1 MAISVTIAG
10 TGERIGRG
18 FAIETAVRDA
28 VRDALSEARLSLSAI
43 DMVVTVGSDMLDGGM
58 VATRS
63 GIAGAYGNE
72 LLTVPSSAGHAFAA
86 AVSML
91 ESNQAR
97 TVILAG
103 WGEGTKFAE
112 VDGRV
117 FQADPFYAR
126 PVGANAFAM
135 TALQAQRLLA
145 DRRLDLVG
153 LSEYGG
159 TMRDRAG
166 LPKGGS
172 SGISEWLTPH
182 WSDGAC
188 ALVLTTS
195 DGPVRVVDV
204 GVSFRPYCPQPT
216 DLDPAVWVSDAL
228 AGMHVAAQGDL
239 AVVEAGGPTT
249 VCEIAALT
257 PILST
262 VGWEPN
268 DSRVNATGGGATA
281 FFGPATGLR
290 HFAAVANGLVGKSG
304 NGIAI
309 DLAGPIGQ
317 ATTVVALQGTGR

>member
-1 MAISVTIAG
+1 MTISVAIAG
-10 TGERIGRG
+10 TGERVGRG
-18 FAIETAVRDA
+18 FAIETAVREA
-28 VRDALSEARLSLSAI
+28 VCDALNEAGLSLSAI

-63 GIAGAYGNE
+63 GIAGAYGHE

-97 TVILAG
+97 TVMIAG
-103 WGEGTKFAE
+103 WGEGSKFAE

-135 TALQAQRLLA
+135 TALQAQRLVA
-145 DRRLDLVG
+145 KGRLDLVG
-153 LSEYGG
+153 LREYGG

-166 LPKGGS
+166 LPKSGS
-172 SGISEWLTPH
+172 SGISEWLAPH

-188 ALVLTTS
+188 ALVLAAS

-204 GVSFRPYCPQPT
+204 GVSFRPYCPQPV
-216 DLDPAVWVSDAL
+216 DLDPAGWVSDAL
-228 AGMHVAAQGDL
+228 TWIDVAAPGDL
-239 AVVEAGGPTT
+239 AAVEAGGPTA
-249 VCEIAALT
+249 VCEIAALA
-257 PILST
+257 PVLST
-262 VGWEPN
+262 AGWKAT
-268 DSRVNATGGGATA
+268 DCRVNAAGGGATA

-290 HFAAVANGLVGKSG
+290 HIAAVANALAGKSG